1 MIQMTR
7 LDNGLRIITDSM
19 PRMRSIS
26 LGIWVRSGSVDETDQ
41 EKGLSHFLE
50 HMLFKGSKHFTAR
63 EIAQSLESVGG
74 SLNAS
79 TGKELSVFTA
89 HVVDEHVEIAVRVL
103 SDLLLHPRLASRD
116 IELER
121 NVILTEINHALE
133 DPEETA
139 LDYLYLQLY
148 PDHPMGHLIY
158 GSPKQ
163 VKSFKRSDFVH
174 YIKKHYT
181 AGRMVVAAAG
191 NVRHPAF
198 VKIVERVFAQQK
210 GGKPA
215 PTIAPVPKTYPR
227 RMVHTFPTLQ
237 QAHIAMGAHLCAYT
251 DQDKYGLLLLD
262 SIFGG
267 GMSSRL
273 FQNIRERYG
282 FAYSIYSFIDL
293 LSTTGVFGIYLG
305 CESSKLNRSL
315 DLLNNELALL
325 YRKKIRRQELE
336 MIKSQA
342 KGSLILGLEGSAS
355 RMRRIGENEIY
366 GADHLSVQ
374 QVLQKIDRLT
384 LQQMG
389 DLIEKYLNPEKFAH
403 TLIVPRS

>member
-1 MIQMTR
+1 MIQKTR

-26 LGIWVRSGSVDETDQ
+26 LGIWVRSGSVDETEQ

-50 HMLFKGSKHFTAR
+50 HMLFKGSRHFTAR

-103 SDLLLHPRLASRD
+103 SDLLLYPRLASRD

-139 LDYLYLQLY
+139 LDYLYLQLF
-148 PDHPMGHLIY
+148 PDHPLGHMIY

-163 VKSFKRSDFVH
+163 VKSFRRSDFVRH
-174 YIKKHYT
+174 VKKHYT

-191 NVRHPAF
+191 NVRHPSF
-198 VKIVERVFAQQK
+198 VKMVERCFSVLD

-215 PTIAPVPKTYPR
+215 PPVAAVPTTYPR
-227 RMVHTFPTLQ
+227 RMIHTFPTLQ
-237 QAHIAMGAHLCAYT
+237 QAHIAMGVHLCAYT

-273 FQNIRERYG
+273 FQNIRERFG
-282 FAYSIYSFIDL
+282 FAYSVYSFVDL

-305 CESSKLNRSL
+305 CEAAKLNRSV

-325 YRKKIRRQELE
+325 HRKKIRQQELD

-366 GADHLSVQ
+366 GADHLSIQ

-389 DLIEKYLNPEKFAH
+389 DLIEKYLHPEKFAH
-403 TLIVPRS
+403 CLIVPQS